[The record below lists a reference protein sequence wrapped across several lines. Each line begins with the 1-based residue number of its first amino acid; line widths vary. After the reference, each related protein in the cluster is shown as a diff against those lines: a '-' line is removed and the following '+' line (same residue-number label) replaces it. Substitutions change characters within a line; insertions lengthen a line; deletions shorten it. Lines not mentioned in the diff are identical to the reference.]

1 MSSSKSNIRFSDLI
15 NYGDGDL
22 TKILFPYLN
31 MQDLLKLRLT
41 SSEIKK
47 MVELYITGQLPPILS
62 LPTGIRYNR
71 ETIDTI
77 AENINDA
84 CSVFI
89 KEPHECT
96 IGLECEIFYNQ
107 GRRIAESDPPLAAL
121 REIGNTRVKIS
132 LKVFF
137 DVEIGENYQE
147 AWISYN
153 HILAE
158 VLSLLPCI
166 TTLNINFSYDGNLFD
181 RTAIIIGEL
190 QYLSSLIISGRA
202 PWRRIFQLRIPSL
215 TGLISLSLEAHD
227 YGEYRLGKELIEFMN
242 QMIKLRK
249 LSISSFK
256 NLPAEEMITCLS
268 SMRELISFSVNDI
281 YIINSD
287 STAFGKDL
295 CRALPKL
302 SFLRL
307 TNSEINDDDDISAI
321 IPNIIP
327 LLKNLT
333 TLYLSSL
340 EHSNSIVDIANY
352 LKGNMPKLTSLNL
365 SLNLLNPECI
375 TALLPTL
382 GLLGNLEELD
392 ISYCDIDSVGLNLLI
407 PVLKTLPSLSS
418 LNMAGNKLNRRSIN
432 LLRMSLPRRRL
443 KNLDTSDNDPDEED
457 EDEYLD
463 LEELD

>member
-1 MSSSKSNIRFSDLI
+1 
-15 NYGDGDL
+15 
-22 TKILFPYLN
+22 
-31 MQDLLKLRLT
+31 
-41 SSEIKK
+41 
-47 MVELYITGQLPPILS
+47 
-62 LPTGIRYNR
+62 
-71 ETIDTI
+71 
-77 AENINDA
+77 
-84 CSVFI
+84 
-89 KEPHECT
+89 
-96 IGLECEIFYNQ
+96 
-107 GRRIAESDPPLAAL
+107 
-121 REIGNTRVKIS
+121 
-132 LKVFF
+132 
-137 DVEIGENYQE
+137 
-147 AWISYN
+147 
-153 HILAE
+153 
-158 VLSLLPCI
+158 
-166 TTLNINFSYDGNLFD
+166 
-181 RTAIIIGEL
+181 
-190 QYLSSLIISGRA
+190 
-202 PWRRIFQLRIPSL
+202 
-215 TGLISLSLEAHD
+215 
-227 YGEYRLGKELIEFMN
+227 
-242 QMIKLRK
+242 MIKLRK

-392 ISYCDIDSVGLNLLI
+392 ISYCDIDSAGLNLLI